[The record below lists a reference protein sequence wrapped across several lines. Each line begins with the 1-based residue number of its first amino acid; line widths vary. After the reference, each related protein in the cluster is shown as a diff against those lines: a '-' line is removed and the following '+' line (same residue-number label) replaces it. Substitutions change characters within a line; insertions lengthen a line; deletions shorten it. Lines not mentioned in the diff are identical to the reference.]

1 MMAELNYRRILLKL
15 GGEALAGEGGYG
27 INPSQAE
34 FVAKKILHIFNMGV
48 QVAMVIGAGN
58 IWRGKQDGLDHG
70 MERVTADHMGM
81 LATVMNALALQDA
94 LERAGVPTRVMTG
107 IEVRSVAEPYI
118 QRRAIRHLEKGRVII
133 FGAGTGNP
141 YFTTDTAASLRA
153 MEIDAE
159 LLVKATKVDAVY
171 DSDPKKNP
179 GALRFDHLT
188 YIDALNM
195 RVGVMDSTAMAMC
208 MDNDLPIQVVNLW
221 QEGNLVKVVTG
232 EPVGT
237 MITA

>member
-1 MMAELNYRRILLKL
+1 MAELKYQRVLLKL
-15 GGEALAGEGGYG
+15 SGEALAGEGGFG

-34 FVAKKILHIFNMGV
+34 FLAHRVLDVVNMGIQIAV
-48 QVAMVIGAGN
+48 VIGAGN

-81 LATVMNALALQDA
+81 LATVMNSLAVQDA
-94 LERAGVPTRVMTG
+94 LERLGVPTRVLTG
-107 IEVRSVAEPYI
+107 IEVRAVAEPYV
-118 QRRAIRHLEKGRVII
+118 QRRAVRHLEKGRVVI

-159 LLVKATKVDAVY
+159 ALIKATKVDGVY
-171 DSDPKKNP
+171 DSDPKVNADAK
-179 GALRFDHLT
+179 RFDHLT
-188 YIDALNM
+188 YIGALNM

-208 MDNDLPIQVVNLW
+208 MDNDLPIHVVNLW
-221 QEGNLVKVVTG
+221 QEGTLEKVVRG
-232 EPVGT
+232 EPIGT
-237 MITA
+237 LITA

>member
-1 MMAELNYRRILLKL
+1 MSELKFRRILLKL
-15 GGEALAGEGGYG
+15 GGEALAGEGGFG
-27 INPSQAE
+27 INPGQAE
-34 FVAKKILHIFNMGV
+34 FLARTVVQIVNMGV
-48 QVAMVIGAGN
+48 QTALVIGGGN
-58 IWRGKQDGLDHG
+58 LWRGKQDGLDHG

-94 LERAGVPTRVMTG
+94 LERSGIPTRVMTG
-107 IEVRSVAEPYI
+107 IEVRAVAEPYI
-118 QRRAIRHLEKGRVII
+118 QRRAVRHLEKGRVII

-159 LLVKATKVDAVY
+159 VLVKATKVDAVY
-171 DSDPKKNP
+171 DKDPKKHDD
-179 GALRFDHLT
+179 ARRFEHLS
-188 YIDALNM
+188 YIDALNL
-195 RVGVMDSTAMAMC
+195 RLGVMDSTAMAMC

-221 QEGNLVKVVTG
+221 EPGALVKVVTG

-237 MITA
+237 IITA